1 MDEDIYNKMMSDEQQ
16 RIEREAKTITRGC
29 GMLALVIA
37 FVVGVILLFIKLV
50 SI

>member
-37 FVVGVILLFIKLV
+37 VVVAVILIFIQLV
-50 SI
+50 R

>member
-1 MDEDIYNKMMSDEQQ
+1 MKGWNQEQQ
-16 RIEREAKTITRGC
+16 EMERVANKVTRGC